1 VGIIEEI
8 IKRRRPSLIVLANAH
23 TLNIAY
29 EDMSYKQILRNARVI
44 FRDGA
49 GVEWALKIRG
59 IPGLHNFCGTDFIP
73 DFCKFTA
80 SKKYRYYLLGSKPDV
95 CRVAAEKLDALA
107 PGIIVSGYHHG
118 YFPHEQTT
126 EIVDRINKSRSDVL
140 LVAMGNPKQ
149 EFWIWDNLDRLTVPA
164 CIGVG
169 ALFDYLSGAVRRAP
183 PWMLRARMEWM
194 FRLITEPRR
203 LWKRYLVGNPKFIIR
218 NHNEL
223 RAMRCGGS

>member
-1 VGIIEEI
+1 MLVKDRTIFDVPFCVCRFKEGVGIIEEI
-8 IKRRRPSLIVLANAH
+8 IKRRRPSLIVLANVH

-49 GVEWALKIRG
+49 GVEWALKKRG

-80 SKKYRYYLLGSKPDV
+80 SKKYRYYLLGSNPDV

-140 LVAMGNPKQ
+140 LVAR
-149 EFWIWDNLDRLTVPA
+149 E
-164 CIGVG
+164 
-169 ALFDYLSGAVRRAP
+169 
-183 PWMLRARMEWM
+183 
-194 FRLITEPRR
+194 
-203 LWKRYLVGNPKFIIR
+203 IR
-218 NHNEL
+218 NRNS
-223 RAMRCGGS
+223 GFGTIWTG